1 MEDKET
7 KIIPRPPIVVV
18 MGHVDH
24 GKSSILE
31 SIKDLKITSKE
42 SGGITQHTGAYEIE
56 HEGKKITFIDTPG
69 HEAFFAMRQRGSKV
83 ADIAVLVVASDE
95 GVKKQTEEAISHIKE
110 ENIPVVVA
118 INKIDKTNSNPDKV
132 KLNLAEKEILVESMG
147 GKIPSVNVSATTKQ
161 GIPDLLETILL
172 MGEMEE
178 LKGDLSKKMEG
189 TVIESHLDSR
199 RGPVASAIIKE
210 GILKEGDNIWSPSSS
225 GKAKFI
231 ENFKGERIKEAL
243 PSMPILILGFEKIP
257 YTGERISTER
267 IEEEKKEKVFSSFA
281 GDENKK
287 TLNVIIKADVLG
299 SLEAAEDVLKK
310 IPQDK
315 VLIKV
320 LKADVGSVDE
330 ADIKLARGTGAKIIA
345 LRAKT
350 SPIARNLALREN
362 IRIVNFDI
370 IYEFADAVRNLLL
383 RLVEPEIV
391 KKEIG
396 KVKILEIFKVDK
408 KSQIIG
414 GKVVSGVVRKN
425 SMVHVYRNN
434 EKLGEGKIT
443 GLQCKKKNAG
453 EVPKNEECGMMFE
466 GDVSIE
472 RGDILSIQTEEKVK
486 GEL

>member
-1 MEDKET
+1 MENEKT
-7 KIIPRPPIVVV
+7 KIIPRPPVVVV

-95 GVKKQTEEAISHIKE
+95 SVKKQTEEAISHIKK

-118 INKIDKTNSNPDKV
+118 INKVDKTNSNPDKV
-132 KLNLAEKEILVESMG
+132 KLDLAEKEMLVESMG
-147 GKIPSVNVSATTKQ
+147 GKIPSVNVSAATKQ

-172 MGEMEE
+172 IGDMEE

-189 TVIESHLDSR
+189 TVIESHLDPR
-199 RGPVASAIIKE
+199 RGPVANAIIKE
-210 GILKEGDNIWSPSSS
+210 GTLKEGDDIWSSSSS
-225 GKAKFI
+225 GKAKII

-243 PSMPILILGFEKIP
+243 PSMPVLILGFEKVP
-257 YTGERISTER
+257 HTGERISAEK
-267 IEEEKKEKVFSSFA
+267 IEEEKREKVFSSFT
-281 GDENKK
+281 GNEGKK
-287 TLNVIIKADVLG
+287 TLNIIIKADVLG
-299 SLEAAEDVLKK
+299 SLEAAEDILKK

-315 VLIKV
+315 VLVKV
-320 LKADVGSVDE
+320 IKADVGSVDE
-330 ADIKLARGTGAKIIA
+330 ADIKLVKGTGAKIIA

-350 SPIARNLALREN
+350 SPIAKNLASREN
-362 IRIVNFDI
+362 IRIVNFDV

-408 KSQIIG
+408 KSQVIG
-414 GKVVSGVVRKN
+414 GRIISGVVRKN

-443 GLQCKKKNAG
+443 GLQCGKKNAG
-453 EVPKNEECGMMFE
+453 EVPKGEECGMMFE

-472 RGDILSIQTEEKVK
+472 RGDVFSIQTEEKVK